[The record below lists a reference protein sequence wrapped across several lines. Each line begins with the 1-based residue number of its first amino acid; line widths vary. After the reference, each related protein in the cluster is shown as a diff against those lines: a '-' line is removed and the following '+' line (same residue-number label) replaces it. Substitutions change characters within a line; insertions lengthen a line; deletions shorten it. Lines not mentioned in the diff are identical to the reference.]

1 MGVEEQNGAKHK
13 VFLLPRG
20 DALVH
25 DLNLTAQER
34 AQNNCVRVN
43 KSSPAIS
50 NVVDDLEYLLAH
62 YLSRDQ
68 NTSGERRTDSVAHS
82 GPSSPTPNPR
92 SSTATTTSRPP
103 PRRLTE

>member
-1 MGVEEQNGAKHK
+1 MGVGEQNGANHK

-34 AQNNCVRVN
+34 AQNNRVRVN

-50 NVVDDLEYLLAH
+50 NVVDLDGVFTRALSQPGSKHFGGEGGGRIALRIVAPPLL
-62 YLSRDQ
+62 SDP
-68 NTSGERRTDSVAHS
+68 E
-82 GPSSPTPNPR
+82 SSIIV
-92 SSTATTTSRPP
+92 
-103 PRRLTE
+103 

>member
-1 MGVEEQNGAKHK
+1 MGVGEQNGANHK

-43 KSSPAIS
+43 KSSPSAIS
-50 NVVDDLEYLLAH
+50 NVVDFEYTVLLAYIH
-62 YLSRDQ
+62 ISDH
-68 NTSGERRTDSVAHS
+68 N
-82 GPSSPTPNPR
+82 
-92 SSTATTTSRPP
+92 
-103 PRRLTE
+103 

>member
-1 MGVEEQNGAKHK
+1 MGAGEQNGANHK

-34 AQNNCVRVN
+34 AQNNRVRVN
-43 KSSPAIS
+43 KSPPAIS

-68 NTSGERRTDSVAHS
+68 NTSGGGEEDGQRCAQCS

-92 SSTATTTSRPP
+92 SSSRPS

>member
-1 MGVEEQNGAKHK
+1 MGVGEQNGANHK

-43 KSSPAIS
+43 KSSPAAIS
-50 NVVDDLEYLLAH
+50 NVVVDLEYLLAH

-68 NTSGERRTDSVAHS
+68 NTSGRGEEEEDGQRCAQCS
-82 GPSSPTPNPR
+82 GPSSPTPNHR
-92 SSTATTTSRPP
+92 LD
-103 PRRLTE
+103 RRRDV